1 MARMLLTYAAFVREH
16 TRPLGFGLAAM
27 ALSSFG
33 QTFFIAVFGAEL
45 RATFVLG
52 DGGFGTIYGIATLA
66 SGLLLGW
73 VGRFID
79 RTSLTRFALMVGA
92 GFTAAC
98 LLAAASTGV
107 VMLGVALFL
116 LRLTGQGLMAHLAL
130 TTMAR
135 RFPHDRGKAMGV
147 AALGLPVG
155 EALLPIL
162 GVAMIGLVGWRATW
176 LICAAVLAVAAPLM
190 VRLIDRPAPPGP
202 SPAPSSSSGDG
213 RFWRDHRFLLAMPAI
228 MAPSFIT
235 TGLFFHQASL
245 AEEKGWSLAWIAACF
260 VGFALARAW
269 SLLQAGPVIDRIG
282 AVRMLPLFLLP
293 MAVGLVAV
301 ALVAHPLAAI
311 PYLALLGLSSGVAT
325 TISTAVWTEY
335 FGFARLG
342 EIRSVVVAANVLAS
356 AAAPPVMGW
365 LADAGLGLAPQSLI
379 WAGYAVAASVMGAW
393 AK

>member
-1 MARMLLTYAAFVREH
+1 MARMLLSYATFVREH

-33 QTFFIAVFGAEL
+33 QTFFIAVFGAEI
-45 RATFVLG
+45 RTAFALG

-79 RTSLTRFALMVGA
+79 RTSLTRFALIVGA

-107 VMLGVALFL
+107 VMLGIALFL

-147 AALGLPVG
+147 AALGLPAG
-155 EALLPIL
+155 EALLPII

-176 LICAAVLAVAAPLM
+176 LLCAAVLAVAVPLM
-190 VRLIDRPAPPGP
+190 VRLIDRAPLGPAP
-202 SPAPSSSSGDG
+202 AASSSSSDG

-282 AVRMLPLFLLP
+282 AVRLLPLFLLP

-311 PYLALLGLSSGVAT
+311 PYLTLLGLSSGVAT
-325 TISTAVWTEY
+325 TITTAVWTEY

-379 WAGYAVAASVMGAW
+379 WAGYAVAASITAAW